1 MRVLAPALI
10 GAALAA
16 SCPSVAVAES
26 QNSSAASGGDARLA
40 RAQAP
45 MLAVADALERAGEHS
60 GAAGFAGITLD
71 VPGGFVDL
79 YWKGTPPAAVAREAG
94 KRHAGFRVR
103 THPAKHSA
111 AELDQHARSVLRTH
125 GVGVGGSVHRVTP
138 LPDGTGI
145 EVGVVAGQG
154 KRTAVPQPADPL
166 VVRTETEAMPTPYAS
181 RWGGDAPWEA
191 GIQINSCSVA
201 FPGYAREDDGRITRK
216 LISAAHCF
224 RPGDQVRT
232 NVPGGPSQVIGTV
245 QAVDDG
251 LDTALIAVDNGDV
264 TNRMWDGGVE
274 DGTEYTKVIAGTS
287 APRNGSLVCTS
298 GAFSG
303 VHCDIKIT
311 KTNSTLDWG
320 THTSRGVSTGDQLQ
334 KLLASGSGDSGGPVF
349 TLTGDGSQVLAAGVI
364 IGGDPARPASC
375 TYRSTRCS
383 TRLLF
388 TDFRTVKARWGLY
401 T

>member
-1 MRVLAPALI
+1 MTLPVVLAAGI
-10 GAALAA
+10 AALL
-16 SCPSVAVAES
+16 P
-26 QNSSAASGGDARLA
+26 SAASAETGPPPAAGTGDVRLA

-45 MLAVADALERAGEHS
+45 MLAAADALERAGERS
-60 GAAGFAGITLD
+60 GRPGFAGITLD

-79 YWKGTPPAAVAREAG
+79 YWKGAPPGAVAREAA
-94 KRHAGFRVR
+94 KPRSGFRIR
-103 THPAKHSA
+103 THRAAHSA
-111 AELDQHARSVLRTH
+111 AELERHGRSVLRTR
-125 GVGVGGSVHRVTP
+125 GLGVGGNVHRVTP

-145 EVGVVAGQG
+145 ELGVVTGPTT
-154 KRTAVPQPADPL
+154 RTTALPTADPM
-166 VVRTETEAMPTPYAS
+166 VVRTETEAAPTPYAN
-181 RWGGDAPWEA
+181 RWGGDAPWEG
-191 GIQINSCSVA
+191 GIQINSCSTA
-201 FPGYAREDDGRITRK
+201 FPGYALEGDGTITRK

-232 NVPGGPSQVIGTV
+232 SVPGGAAQVIGTV

-251 LDTALIAVDNGDV
+251 LDTALIAVENGDV

-274 DGTEYTKVIAGTS
+274 DGTEYTKTVAGTS
-287 APRNGSLVCTS
+287 APRSGALVCSS

-303 VHCDIKIT
+303 VHCDIKIS

-320 THTSRGVSTGDQLQ
+320 THVSRGVSTGDQLQ
-334 KLLASGSGDSGGPVF
+334 GRLAAGSGDSGGPVF
-349 TLTGDGSQVLAAGVI
+349 TLTADGSQVLAAGVV
-364 IGGDPARPASC
+364 IGGVASRPADC

-383 TRLLF
+383 SRLHF